1 MERIKQNEE
10 ATLLKKSN
18 AKRRLEFEI
27 DDTDNDDGNT
37 DKTQIAKKSKV
48 VKCKKCRAA
57 FHNEMLSFEN
67 KKCRSW
73 LCKATCWPKRFN
85 SNTDFF
91 VLKNIEH
98 KRLVKKIHDFHFYKT
113 CFCVCILIL

>member
-10 ATLLKKSN
+10 AALLKKSN

-37 DKTQIAKKSKV
+37 DKTPIAKKSKV

-57 FHNEMLSFEN
+57 FHNGMLSCEN

-73 LCKATCWPKRFN
+73 LCKSTCLPKRYN

-91 VLKNIEH
+91 WT
-98 KRLVKKIHDFHFYKT
+98 KKCRTEEIGEENQWFS
-113 CFCVCILIL
+113 LL

>member
-37 DKTQIAKKSKV
+37 DKLPIAKKSK
-48 VKCKKCRAA
+48 
-57 FHNEMLSFEN
+57 
-67 KKCRSW
+67 
-73 LCKATCWPKRFN
+73 
-85 SNTDFF
+85 
-91 VLKNIEH
+91 
-98 KRLVKKIHDFHFYKT
+98 
-113 CFCVCILIL
+113 